1 MLSCP
6 TTAVICPV
14 LLRAPVI
21 TVVVLVCVLCWSDVD
36 LEQLLSVELK
46 EFSDGETTVAL
57 TSVTTDVEVWSLPY
71 KSSKMLHRF

>member
-1 MLSCP
+1 MCCTGP
-6 TTAVICPV
+6 
-14 LLRAPVI
+14 
-21 TVVVLVCVLCWSDVD
+21 DVA

-71 KSSKMLHRF
+71 NAASLLAEHHANGEGSHSGELC